1 MTKKTPEAA
10 GAVSGRG
17 RASGG
22 AVRLSSA
29 DLPQDR
35 NHGRRG
41 ILRLGDLAGL
51 GGRIG
56 LDGDVQTPGVDP
68 NVDFVLVHDPFSF
81 LC

>member
-10 GAVSGRG
+10 GAVSGR
-17 RASGG
+17 RQASGE
-22 AVRLSSA
+22 RPPLSA

-56 LDGDVQTPGVDP
+56 LDGDVETPGIDP